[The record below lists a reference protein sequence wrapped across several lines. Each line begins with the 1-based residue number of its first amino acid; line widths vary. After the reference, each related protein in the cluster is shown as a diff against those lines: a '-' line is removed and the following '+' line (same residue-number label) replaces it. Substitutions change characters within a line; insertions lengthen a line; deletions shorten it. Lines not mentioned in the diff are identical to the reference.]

1 MCFFSSWLLVAI
13 QLPEEK
19 QEVCFLL
26 VRRSVVLFRC
36 LSVCTSLDYEIHTL
50 RIGRAKGI
58 TKHEN
63 IFFKSRSTGLNV
75 CIYTSSLVCASFS
88 CNAFSHTVS
97 LLLALSDTHFHTR
110 KIVFNIFPPIEFG
123 VLNAYTLRHYVHII
137 CNAIPCTP
145 NYSRSE

>member
-1 MCFFSSWLLVAI
+1 MLFFSWLLVEI

-19 QEVCFLL
+19 QEVCFVL
-26 VRRSVVLFRC
+26 VGRLVVLFRC

-63 IFFKSRSTGLNV
+63 IFFKSRSTGLMYV
-75 CIYTSSLVCASFS
+75 SIYIQSRMRQF
-88 CNAFSHTVS
+88 
-97 LLLALSDTHFHTR
+97 LLQCFLTQTLALALSHTHFYTR

-123 VLNAYTLRHYVHII
+123 VLNAYTLQHYVHII
-137 CNAIPCTP
+137 CIAIACTP
-145 NYSRSE
+145 NHSRSE